1 MVEEKPVP
9 GNWDSLLG
17 SDKLLKLVAIEVV
30 NIMISRLV
38 YIVFLLETLLELLN
52 LHGKVEIVLLLQG
65 SKLFL

>member
-1 MVEEKPVP
+1 M
-9 GNWDSLLG
+9 LG

-38 YIVFLLETLLELLN
+38 YIVFPLETLLELLN
-52 LHGKVEIVLLLQG
+52 LHGKVEIVPFLQG